1 MKQEKTNRNCESCR
15 TEIKVLDLCQ
25 EPNLILCELCKP
37 WVLSSIYQVPR
48 QVIGI
53 DIEDPSL
60 FRTSLRLTENL
71 QSPST
76 ESAWYKFLKFI
87 FSKQS
92 DSSDEESE
100 MLTKIRLDYAGRNAI
115 YSQEADDLYYGPEY
129 DPSADW
135 HALAKLSPY
144 NGNHPFFDDST
155 VHFDFMLD
163 LNKIIYRYVESLN
176 TIEDEKQFLQ
186 ENGWGSYVEQ
196 MTWEE
201 IEPQIHNL
209 CGTELSTSQFLE
221 CIDLVKSSRS
231 VQYGLMAQV
240 IFDFACDE
248 SKMSLESRINQT
260 SKLMLSSSKTELSN
274 RLYLAQSLVD
284 RLKSGVPYAPQLIA
298 LGKEGLDPAL
308 LRFAKGGAPTLSDLT
323 ARLSVRA
330 GELRDAYKTRG
341 DTTWKDNLK
350 SEISKLVT
358 IKPTDSSKIKGMEGV
373 LLRAEEAISKGNLE
387 KAIDEIDSLEV
398 SARGVLGA
406 WLLEAKAKQNASI
419 AAENLLA
426 KTTAALR
433 KRN

>member
-1 MKQEKTNRNCESCR
+1 MEKISSKIEEVKNE
-15 TEIKVLDLCQ
+15 V
-25 EPNLILCELCKP
+25 NLNNEQYLE
-37 WVLSSIYQVPR
+37 
-48 QVIGI
+48 
-53 DIEDPSL
+53 
-60 FRTSLRLTENL
+60 
-71 QSPST
+71 
-76 ESAWYKFLKFI
+76 YKKEAGNQ
-87 FSKQS
+87 FS
-92 DSSDEESE
+92 
-100 MLTKIRLDYAGRNAI
+100 
-115 YSQEADDLYYGPEY
+115 
-129 DPSADW
+129 
-135 HALAKLSPY
+135 
-144 NGNHPFFDDST
+144 
-155 VHFDFMLD
+155 MLD
-163 LNKIIYRYVESLN
+163 N
-176 TIEDEKQFLQ
+176 
-186 ENGWGSYVEQ
+186 
-196 MTWEE
+196 
-201 IEPQIHNL
+201 
-209 CGTELSTSQFLE
+209 
-221 CIDLVKSSRS
+221 
-231 VQYGLMAQV
+231 
-240 IFDFACDE
+240 
-248 SKMSLESRINQT
+248 RINQA

-330 GELRDAYKTRG
+330 GELRDAYKTKG

-350 SEISKLVT
+350 NEISKLVT

-406 WLLEAKAKQNASI
+406 WLLEAKAKKSASV